1 MSTVPIARSK
11 IETKWEGEALP
22 RQSRRDDSSAWRPHV
37 AHIEKEIERVVTQLS
52 VLLAEAR
59 ACCWDGGLGQEFLVN
74 CTEQGRTRHNAP
86 PRYSAIIHRVGPDED
101 EDVIV
106 EIEWVPPEPG
116 QDVVVIGD
124 GKDSRFRQLRGRLP
138 HAVFPQ
144 KDKHMIRI
152 FDLLRSML
160 TADEVDWLSN
170 PPGAMTTGGIS
181 GWRPRK
187 SHASAMANDKYRPP
201 RFDRRLGRFPGIVH
215 ECANFVA
222 RQCQMSSS
230 APYICTHALCSRSF
244 S

>member
-1 MSTVPIARSK
+1 
-11 IETKWEGEALP
+11 
-22 RQSRRDDSSAWRPHV
+22 
-37 AHIEKEIERVVTQLS
+37 
-52 VLLAEAR
+52 
-59 ACCWDGGLGQEFLVN
+59 
-74 CTEQGRTRHNAP
+74 
-86 PRYSAIIHRVGPDED
+86 
-101 EDVIV
+101 
-106 EIEWVPPEPG
+106 
-116 QDVVVIGD
+116 
-124 GKDSRFRQLRGRLP
+124 
-138 HAVFPQ
+138 
-144 KDKHMIRI
+144 MIRI

-230 APYICTHALCSRSF
+230 APYICTHVHSVHGETEVKAAGKATSLDAENQKKRSVVG
-244 S
+244 SDDEHSDWDIASGSDDDGETESEREQGR